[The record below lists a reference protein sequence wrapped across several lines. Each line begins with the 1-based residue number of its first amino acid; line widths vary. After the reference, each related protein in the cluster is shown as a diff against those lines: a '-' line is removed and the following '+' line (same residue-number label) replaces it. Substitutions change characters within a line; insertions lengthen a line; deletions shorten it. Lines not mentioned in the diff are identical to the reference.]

1 MITFESEIKTSFKM
15 NKLISIILIIT
26 SINSFSQPS
35 LISNSAFG
43 PNEKLSYIAKYNM
56 KGLMTEL
63 AGIDM
68 EVAEITGRKKPVYRL
83 KFTANTLTSWDD
95 YVKVRHAYQTYID
108 PASVKPLIMA
118 QDSDVKG
125 VITKGKYKFMH
136 KSGLVNME
144 ITKSDAAAINRNL
157 NIKNNTYDVVSLI
170 YLARNLN
177 YDSMKIGQKTP
188 LSVAFLERL
197 IGFNI
202 KYLGQDNIN
211 VKGMGN
217 KKCYK
222 IGVVLDQKFI
232 VEPEVTTI
240 WLTADN
246 NRVPVLIQTI
256 FKEGKA
262 QVELSK
268 FSGLKN

>member
-1 MITFESEIKTSFKM
+1 MR
-15 NKLISIILIIT
+15 KLLIILLTISYTTIY
-26 SINSFSQPS
+26 SQPK
-35 LISNSAFG
+35 LVANSAFG

-108 PASVKPLIMA
+108 PSSVKPLIMA

-125 VITKGKYKFMH
+125 VVTKGKYKFKH
-136 KSGLVNME
+136 KSGFVNME
-144 ITKSDAAAINRNL
+144 ITKSDGATVNRNL
-157 NIKNNTYDVVSLI
+157 NIKANTYDVVSLI
-170 YLARNLN
+170 YLTRNLN
-177 YDSMKIGQKTP
+177 YESMKVGQKTP
-188 LSVAFLERL
+188 LSIAFLERL

-202 KYLGQDNIN
+202 KYLGKETINI
-211 VKGMGN
+211 KGMGS
-217 KKCYK
+217 KQCYK
-222 IGVVLDQKFI
+222 IGIVLDQKFI
-232 VEPEVTTI
+232 VEPDVTTI

-246 NRVPVLIQTI
+246 NRVPALIQTI
-256 FKEGKA
+256 YKEGKA
-262 QVELSK
+262 QVELTK
-268 FSGLKN
+268 FSGLKNQ